1 MKCVH
6 VVWIMLPSVY
16 NLPPTPLIHSLS
28 HSLSL
33 LPCPNASLFSTHYSP
48 FHLSVDTCLHT
59 FCLQVGGLT
68 SAVCAWAVPPPGT
81 ALMTCVIILSFAIVN
96 NSSFPCSFSCSC
108 HWGTINGLLTIAV
121 VIFKCKSEIIF
132 PLEYNID
139 YIATHNSGARTL
151 LQLIVGRLWRPIS

>member
-6 VVWIMLPSVY
+6 IVGIMLPTVY
-16 NLPPTPLIHSLS
+16 NLPPFLTHFLCYHVLTLLFFPLITALS
-28 HSLSL
+28 T
-33 LPCPNASLFSTHYSP
+33 P
-48 FHLSVDTCLHT
+48 SVDTCLHT

-68 SAVCAWAVPPPGT
+68 SAVCAWAVPPPAT
-81 ALMTCVIILSFAIVN
+81 ALMTCVIILSFTIVN
-96 NSSFPCSFSCSC
+96 NSSFRCSFSCSC